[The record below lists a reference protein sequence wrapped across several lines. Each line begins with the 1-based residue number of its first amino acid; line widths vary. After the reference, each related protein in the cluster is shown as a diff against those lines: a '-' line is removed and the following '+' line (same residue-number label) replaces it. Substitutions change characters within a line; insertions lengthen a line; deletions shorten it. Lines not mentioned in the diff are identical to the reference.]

1 MGVWFLMFGCD
12 LLLPAVML
20 VAGKLFLKGVPKDVH
35 WIIGYRTAM
44 SMKNEDTWRFAHAV
58 AGRFWWRWGWISL
71 VIAVLPM
78 LLVLG
83 QPEEVVSGVGLVLMF
98 VLMIEILAVI
108 PHTEK
113 ALRSTFGQDGTSVA
127 DGQGC
132 R

>member
-1 MGVWFLMFGCD
+1 M
-12 LLLPAVML
+12 
-20 VAGKLFLKGVPKDVH
+20 
-35 WIIGYRTAM
+35 
-44 SMKNEDTWRFAHAV
+44 
-58 AGRFWWRWGWISL
+58 

-83 QPEEVVSGVGLVLMF
+83 QPEEVVSGVGLILMF

-113 ALRSTFGQDGTSVA
+113 ALRSTFDQDGTSVA